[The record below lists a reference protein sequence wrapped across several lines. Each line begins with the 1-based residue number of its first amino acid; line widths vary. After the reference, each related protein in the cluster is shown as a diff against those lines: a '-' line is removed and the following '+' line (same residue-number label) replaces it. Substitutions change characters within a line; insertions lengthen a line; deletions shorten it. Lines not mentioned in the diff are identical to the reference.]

1 MHELPFTKSIYNAV
15 MKKASEVGAKRVVM
29 VALEVGVLRDYIP
42 EIVQKYWD
50 YIAKGDIA
58 EGSTIEIETIPATV
72 SCRVCGTIYE
82 VDVSDIANANCPEC
96 GCPTGKL
103 VTGRELRIVGIEI
116 E

>member
-1 MHELPFTKSIYNAV
+1 MPWRWAFLGIIF
-15 MKKASEVGAKRVVM
+15 
-29 VALEVGVLRDYIP
+29 LRLCRSR
-42 EIVQKYWD
+42 WD

-72 SCRVCGTIYE
+72 SCRDCGTIYE

>member
-1 MHELPFTKSIYNAV
+1 MHELPFTMSIYKAV
-15 MKKASEVGAKRVVM
+15 MKKAQEVEAKRVVM

-58 EGSTIEIETIPATV
+58 EGSVIEIDTIPATV
-72 SCRVCGTIYE
+72 SCKECGTIYE
-82 VDVSDIANANCPEC
+82 VDVQHIEEANCPEC

>member
-29 VALEVGVLRDYIP
+29 VALEVGVLRDYI
-42 EIVQKYWD
+42 
-50 YIAKGDIA
+50 AKGDIA

-72 SCRVCGTIYE
+72 SCRDCGTIYE